1 MKFARKS
8 DIITIGIVAV
18 VSMLAWLVYSNLY
31 GYSGKYAE
39 IYYRSELVKT
49 VDLTTGEEGR
59 FFLEQAPQVVFQLYK
74 DGSIAFV
81 QSDCPDKIC
90 VMSGR
95 LHRVGEYAA
104 CIPNRIYI
112 KILSE
117 EKAGPE
123 QPDIIIG

>member
-8 DIITIGIVAV
+8 DIIIICIIAAAAV
-18 VSMLAWLVYSNLY
+18 LAWLIY
-31 GYSGKYAE
+31 GSFYGHSGKYAE
-39 IYYRSELVKT
+39 IYCRSELVKT
-49 VDLTTGEEGR
+49 VDLTAGEEGR
-59 FFLEQAPQVVFQLYK
+59 FSLEQAPNVVFELYK

-90 VMSGR
+90 VKSGK

-104 CIPNRIYI
+104 CIPNKIYI
-112 KILSE
+112 KILADESLE
-117 EKAGPE
+117 PE

>member
-8 DIITIGIVAV
+8 DIIIIAIVAAISV
-18 VSMLAWLVYSNLY
+18 LTWFIYGNLY
-31 GYSGKYAE
+31 GHSGKYAE

-59 FFLEQAPQVVFQLYK
+59 FSLEQAPNVVFQLYK

-90 VMSGR
+90 VKSGR